1 VGVSLSRYTI
11 DTSGNHSPEII
22 MELSSNTVLITGGAS
37 GIGFGLAEQFVQAGS
52 TVIICGRREDK
63 LKEAQAKYPQ
73 LQIYPCNL
81 GDANE
86 RVALF
91 EWVSSEFP
99 AVNVLVNNAG
109 IQQRF
114 QLQQAP
120 AWETI
125 HDEIAINFDAPIHL
139 ATMFIPHLLKQPQA
153 AILNV
158 TSGLAFTPMAMMPIY
173 GATKAPMHYYTLSL
187 RHQLSSTSI
196 TVVEVIPPA
205 VDTDLGGV
213 GLHRTATPLPEYIAN
228 LVEQLKAG
236 SLETTYG
243 FSASSSRASREQ
255 LDELFKRMNAPRT

>member
-1 VGVSLSRYTI
+1 
-11 DTSGNHSPEII
+11 
-22 MELSSNTVLITGGAS
+22 MELNGNTVLVTGGAS
-37 GIGFGLAEQFVQAGS
+37 GIGFGLAEQFVQADS

-81 GDANE
+81 GNE

-91 EWVSSEFP
+91 EWVVSEFP

-114 QLQQAP
+114 QLQQP
-120 AWETI
+120 PEWETL
-125 HDEIAINFDAPIHL
+125 HDEIAVNFDAPIHL
-139 ATMFIPHLLKQPQA
+139 ATLFIPHLLKQSQA

-158 TSGLAFTPMAMMPIY
+158 TSGLAFSPMAMMSIY
-173 GATKAPMHYYTLSL
+173 SATKAAMHSFTLSL
-187 RHQLSSTSI
+187 RHQLSGTAI
-196 TVVEVIPPA
+196 TVIEIIPPA
-205 VDTDLGGV
+205 VDTDLGGA
-213 GLHRTATPLPEYIAN
+213 GLHRTATPLPEYIQSV
-228 LVEQLKAG
+228 VEQLKAG

-255 LDELFKRMNAPRT
+255 LDELFKRMNAPR